1 MSFSKSTLLF
11 FLCLVA
17 CATQKKTIQPL
28 PIKPG
33 AENLD
38 LYLQTIADKQVGLV
52 ANQSSI
58 VKAAGDFVHLVDT
71 LQTLGISLVKVFA
84 PEHGFRGL
92 ADAGEKIENQIDS
105 KSGLPIYSLYGQNY
119 KPTAKSLEGIDIML
133 FDLQDVGVRFYTYLS
148 TLHYVMEA
156 CAENDIPL
164 IVLDRP
170 NPNIH
175 LVDGPVLDM
184 MFSSFVGMHPVPISY
199 GMTIGEYAQMINGQ
213 QWLKD
218 KIKTD
223 LTVIPIKHYTR
234 NSEYAPPIK
243 PSPNLPNLQSIYL
256 YPSLCLLEPT
266 VISVGRGTN
275 QPFQIFGHPN
285 LWIRDFSFTP
295 QPNQG
300 AKNPKHNGQLCYG
313 KNLSDVPKPTKI
325 ELDWLLDA
333 YAYFPDK
340 DSFFLN
346 GFNRIAGNDLLQI
359 QIKNGY
365 NAEQIRNSWKKDLEA
380 FKKIRAIYLM
390 YPEN

>member
-1 MSFSKSTLLF
+1 MPPK
-11 FLCLVA
+11 
-17 CATQKKTIQPL
+17 KKTIQPL

-184 MFSSFVGMHPVPISY
+184 MFSSF
-199 GMTIGEYAQMINGQ
+199 
-213 QWLKD
+213 
-218 KIKTD
+218 
-223 LTVIPIKHYTR
+223 
-234 NSEYAPPIK
+234 
-243 PSPNLPNLQSIYL
+243 
-256 YPSLCLLEPT
+256 C
-266 VISVGRGTN
+266 
-275 QPFQIFGHPN
+275 
-285 LWIRDFSFTP
+285 RDASC
-295 QPNQG
+295 
-300 AKNPKHNGQLCYG
+300 AH
-313 KNLSDVPKPTKI
+313 
-325 ELDWLLDA
+325 
-333 YAYFPDK
+333 
-340 DSFFLN
+340 
-346 GFNRIAGNDLLQI
+346 
-359 QIKNGY
+359 
-365 NAEQIRNSWKKDLEA
+365 
-380 FKKIRAIYLM
+380 
-390 YPEN
+390 